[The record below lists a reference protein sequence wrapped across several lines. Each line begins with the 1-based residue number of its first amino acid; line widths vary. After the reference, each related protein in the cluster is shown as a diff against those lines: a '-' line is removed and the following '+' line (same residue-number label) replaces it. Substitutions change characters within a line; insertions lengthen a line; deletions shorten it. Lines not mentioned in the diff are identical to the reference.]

1 MDLLAFL
8 FVLPF
13 GRSQPRTD
21 MAAWQQLSAGF
32 AERGVAVVSSHPRCA
47 EPNLDGLYVRGR
59 REVVVC
65 ERGDRSITLRHEG
78 WHLVQS
84 LCLRDRPWLEPA
96 ELERRLSRD
105 DRREL
110 QALVTPERWAREA
123 EARVMAQ
130 LKPTDYL
137 ATVDQLCQ
145 GVLKP
150 IAMPLPAT

>member
-8 FVLPF
+8 FFLPF
-13 GRSQPRTD
+13 GRSQPRID
-21 MAAWQQLSAGF
+21 LAAWQQLSAGF
-32 AERGVAVVSSHPRCA
+32 AERGVAVVSNHPRCA

-65 ERGDRSITLRHEG
+65 ERGDRSVTLRHEG

-84 LCLRDRPWLEPA
+84 LCLLDRPWMAATEV
-96 ELERRLSRD
+96 ERRLTRT

-110 QALVTPERWAREA
+110 QALVRPERWAREA

-130 LKPTDYL
+130 LKPVDYFVAL
-137 ATVDQLCQ
+137 DQACV
-145 GVLKP
+145 GVLGK
-150 IAMPLPAT
+150 AQ